1 MDFPVDLPVL
11 LAFSAAS
18 LALLVIPGPTII
30 MVVAQALAHGRRV
43 ALASVAGV
51 ALGDLLAASLSL
63 VGVGTILAAS
73 ATAFTVVKLVGAV
86 YLVYVGVQIL
96 RKARQLASMGVQDT
110 SLRALMRRDFTIAIS
125 NPKAIAVFTAFF
137 PQFVDPTMPAWNQLA
152 QMGAAFLVMEVG
164 AVALY
169 VLAGVFLGRLIRSQ
183 RVFVHLNRLVGAA
196 LIVSGGTMAFSRH

>member
-1 MDFPVDLPVL
+1 MIAWSIFLPACFAINCAPGPNNM
-11 LAFSAAS
+11 LAFSNGARLGLVPGMLGGLGRIPAFT
-18 LALLVIPGPTII
+18 LLILVTI
-30 MVVAQALAHGRRV
+30 VG
-43 ALASVAGV
+43 
-51 ALGDLLAASLSL
+51 LGA
-63 VGVGTILAAS
+63 VLAAS

>member
-73 ATAFTVVKLVGAV
+73 ATAFTVIKWAGAA
-86 YLVYVGVQIL
+86 YLVWIGV
-96 RKARQLASMGVQDT
+96 KMVDTPDPANSSPTAFGVSSAT
-110 SLRALMRRDFTIAIS
+110 INEPESPPALMLVVNTCPVKR
-125 NPKAIAVFTAFF
+125 AVLL
-137 PQFVDPTMPAWNQLA
+137 PSR
-152 QMGAAFLVMEVG
+152 
-164 AVALY
+164 VA
-169 VLAGVFLGRLIRSQ
+169 
-183 RVFVHLNRLVGAA
+183 
-196 LIVSGGTMAFSRH
+196 